1 MCGLTSTAQESL
13 GRLTLCVGVG
23 LCVHWTYLLSW
34 GELGYWDWWV
44 LREDIIT
51 HPPIPMGWICLYQ
64 RGLNVICCFKHL
76 VSFGPCFYCFCCQFT
91 SFQQSPPRHLQY
103 IFLKRFYIMST
114 FTYVRLTDK
123 IIATSRP
130 VVHAQ
135 QNKIKFKRLF
145 DWATGEKAAK
155 KRGRDGSRKR
165 KENSKHDKE
174 RPGEKTDD
182 RKGVEDQYKETEQPG
197 NKNGLPERET
207 NADTIMFMF
216 LQFMLRPHE
225 NAHTKR
231 GLT

>member
-1 MCGLTSTAQESL
+1 MTKPQEKKQPRNEGEMAQEK
-13 GRLTLCVGVG
+13 
-23 LCVHWTYLLSW
+23 
-34 GELGYWDWWV
+34 E
-44 LREDIIT
+44 
-51 HPPIPMGWICLYQ
+51 
-64 RGLNVICCFKHL
+64 
-76 VSFGPCFYCFCCQFT
+76 
-91 SFQQSPPRHLQY
+91 
-103 IFLKRFYIMST
+103 
-114 FTYVRLTDK
+114 
-123 IIATSRP
+123 
-130 VVHAQ
+130 
-135 QNKIKFKRLF
+135 
-145 DWATGEKAAK
+145 
-155 KRGRDGSRKR
+155 